1 MVDHARNAPQPPR
14 PTTSEHASGGAGARV
29 PLTAMAALTSLTDVA
44 KRYRFD
50 RPWVLKDVGLDV
62 RPGAV
67 VEVRGVNG
75 AGKSTLLRLLAGASL
90 PSRGRRTTAPGT
102 AVGYAPERLA
112 PPPFTADEYL
122 RHHCRIRC
130 IPERN
135 ADAVVERLG
144 FASLMDER
152 MGALSKGSL
161 QKVVLTQALAGA
173 PALLVLDEP
182 FSGLDADARQ
192 ALADIVRERAHDGAA
207 VVYSDHSEA
216 GQTRPQAEETWLVDG
231 GRVEAGRGRG
241 RGRAAVAFE
250 VDASESDRALAESI
264 ARGAHVHRVQP
275 LPDGRVLIEVEEP

>member
-1 MVDHARNAPQPPR
+1 
-14 PTTSEHASGGAGARV
+14 
-29 PLTAMAALTSLTDVA
+29 MAALTSLTDVA

-50 RPWVLKDVGLDV
+50 RPWVLRDVGLDV
-62 RPGAV
+62 EPGAV

-90 PSRGRRTTAPGT
+90 PSRGRRSLAPGV
-102 AVGYAPERLA
+102 AVGYAPERVA
-112 PPPFTADEYL
+112 PPPFTAAEYL
-122 RHHCRIRC
+122 HHHARIRR
-130 IPERN
+130 IPDD
-135 ADAVVERLG
+135 AAVVERLG
-144 FASLMDER
+144 FTSLLGER

-192 ALADIVRERAHDGAA
+192 ALADLVRERAHDGAA

-216 GQTRPQAEETWLVDG
+216 GQTCPQPDETWLVDG
-231 GRVEAGRGRG
+231 GRVRAGRA
-241 RGRAAVAFE
+241 RGRAAAVVLE
-250 VDASESDRALAESI
+250 VDASESDRVLSDAL

-275 LPDGRVLIEVEEP
+275 LADGRVLIEVEEP